1 MQALQVCHIYSPES
15 KIPWHQPYDVQEMPT
30 ARPACLCPV
39 IPALPWC
46 HSLGHVGPSL
56 ITVQYS
62 YYVLASAMLF
72 IWDNNE
78 SPRTGLLSGSC
89 SYSGTLTRGEP
100 RGQWTEPPALA
111 DKPGCDA
118 RVWSLHQVHSG
129 QGYSLGRFCQKMV
142 PFLLHP
148 PLLCEEFWNGFYK
161 LETILIYKVD
171 DISFLRACLL
181 IDESNLKTS
190 LLVSSTIALGNNPW
204 WEGCGTN
211 GKFYHYWAA
220 YPTALIS

>member
-1 MQALQVCHIYSPES
+1 
-15 KIPWHQPYDVQEMPT
+15 MPT
-30 ARPACLCPV
+30 ARLACLCPV

-46 HSLGHVGPSL
+46 HSLRHVGPSL
-56 ITVQYS
+56 ITVKYS

-72 IWDNNE
+72 ICDNNE

-118 RVWSLHQVHSG
+118 RSWSPHQAILDWATAWEG
-129 QGYSLGRFCQKMV
+129 FAKIWF
-142 PFLLHP
+142 PFSSIHY
-148 PLLCEEFWNGFYK
+148 CFVKSSEMAFTK

-171 DISFLRACLL
+171 GISFLRACLL

-190 LLVSSTIALGNNPW
+190 LLVSSMIALGNNPW

-211 GKFYHYWAA
+211 SKFHHYWAA
-220 YPTALIS
+220 HPTALIS